1 MRKKT
6 LTNTFISML
15 CTELAMLLDAGLT
28 LNDSIQI
35 MLEDEP
41 TKDAKEVLQT
51 LLEKLETGEPFA
63 ATLKSSGY
71 FPHYMTHMVEIGEK
85 TGRLV
90 ETLRALSLYYDRQT
104 RLSQTVKSSVL
115 YPAILLILMVAV
127 VVVLIVR
134 VLPIFN
140 DIFTRLGTQMSS
152 LAVTLMNFGTWLGN
166 SSIVI
171 AIIAAI
177 IFIFALLMWLIPGL
191 RKGFLGAFMN
201 RWGARGIFGEIAS
214 SRFTSAMT
222 LAMASGIP
230 AEEAVGIASAL
241 SGGSK
246 AVDKQH
252 EKCTSMLQSGSSLSD
267 AMCSAGILSPQDGK
281 MLSIGNKGGQI
292 DTAMAEIARRNDISV
307 QDEIDRIVARVEPT
321 LVIISSIIVGIILLS
336 VMMPLMGIMTSI
348 G

>member
-1 MRKKT
+1 M
-6 LTNTFISML
+6 I
-15 CTELAMLLDAGLT
+15 
-28 LNDSIQI
+28 
-35 MLEDEP
+35 
-41 TKDAKEVLQT
+41 
-51 LLEKLETGEPFA
+51 
-63 ATLKSSGY
+63 
-71 FPHYMTHMVEIGEK
+71 
-85 TGRLV
+85 
-90 ETLRALSLYYDRQT
+90 
-104 RLSQTVKSSVL
+104 
-115 YPAILLILMVAV
+115 AV

-171 AIIAAI
+171 AVIAAVI
-177 IFIFALLMWLIPGL
+177 LVFAVLLWLIPGL
-191 RKGFLGAFMN
+191 RKVFFSSFMN

-222 LAMASGIP
+222 LAMASGIA

-241 SGGSK
+241 SGGTK

-252 EKCTSMLQSGSSLSD
+252 QQCTSMLQSGSSLSE
-267 AMCSAGILSPQDGK
+267 AMCGAGILSPQDGK
-281 MLSIGNKGGQI
+281 MLSIGNKGGKI
-292 DTAMAEIARRNDISV
+292 DTAMAEIAKRNDMFV